1 MGACV
6 KKLVAEFLG
15 SFFLLVAVVGSGI
28 MATNLTTDVA
38 LQLLI
43 NALAT
48 IATLHVVI
56 SLFVKSSGAHFNP
69 VVTLG
74 ALYQKQISPKNS
86 AKYLLAQLLGAIA
99 GTLFANAI
107 FDLPT
112 FQSSHSERFN
122 HGTFL
127 AEVLATFG
135 LILIVNL
142 KGKDAAVLVPAWIG
156 GAYFFTSST
165 SFANPSVTIAREFT
179 NTFSGI
185 APSSVLPFIAAQLIG
200 LVAAIAVLPYLAKEK
215 K

>member
-1 MGACV
+1 MR
-6 KKLVAEFLG
+6 KLVAEFLG
-15 SFFLLVAVVGSGI
+15 SFFLLCAVVGSGI

-48 IATLHVVI
+48 IATLYVVI
-56 SLFVKSSGAHFNP
+56 SLFAKTSGAHFNP

>member
-1 MGACV
+1 MR
-6 KKLVAEFLG
+6 KLVAEFLG
-15 SFFLLVAVVGSGI
+15 SFFLLCAVVGSGI

-56 SLFVKSSGAHFNP
+56 SLFAKTSGAHFNP

-99 GTLFANAI
+99 GTLVANAI